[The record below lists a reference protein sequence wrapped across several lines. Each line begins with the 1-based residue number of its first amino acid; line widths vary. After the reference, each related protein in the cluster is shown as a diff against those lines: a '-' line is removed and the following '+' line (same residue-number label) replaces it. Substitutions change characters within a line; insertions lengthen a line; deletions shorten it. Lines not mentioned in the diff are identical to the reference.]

1 MHLFFSFLS
10 FYFKNGEKNGFLK
23 RQKMNMLNYF
33 YFFLRLLVSATRW
46 GTPCLLSGLLF
57 SFGVWLVVFVG
68 LWGVNILRVG
78 HFGVIGFFIFSL
90 FVINEL
96 L

>member
-1 MHLFFSFLS
+1 MTTNEHVELCERGIFSA
-10 FYFKNGEKNGFLK
+10 
-23 RQKMNMLNYF
+23 
-33 YFFLRLLVSATRW
+33 RLGLWGCGVGW